1 MPGDFGEK
9 PFESMSNSL
18 SDRIRITLSSDGKMT
33 AILVIVLLI
42 VSASRLP
49 APISEI
55 PESPTPAPTVAP
67 TAKPKPKSL
76 PKPKQKSEASES
88 ATNPARQKPSPKQS
102 RFAGT
107 WGGIM
112 PEVPWG
118 DVPTELIVDQ
128 NESTMEWREAGKPKT
143 ALAAKTI
150 LNGDTLSARF
160 LVGMTTA
167 VWYISPKS
175 DGVTANVRLTA
186 FMNDQ
191 TAVFHRT
198 ASESTAKSAR

>member
-1 MPGDFGEK
+1 
-9 PFESMSNSL
+9 
-18 SDRIRITLSSDGKMT
+18 
-33 AILVIVLLI
+33 
-42 VSASRLP
+42 
-49 APISEI
+49 
-55 PESPTPAPTVAP
+55 
-67 TAKPKPKSL
+67 
-76 PKPKQKSEASES
+76 
-88 ATNPARQKPSPKQS
+88 
-102 RFAGT
+102 
-107 WGGIM
+107 M

-143 ALAAKTI
+143 ARAAKTI

-160 LVGMTTA
+160 PVGMTTA

-191 TAVFHRT
+191 IAVFNRT
-198 ASESTAKSAR
+198 VLQSSSAKPAR